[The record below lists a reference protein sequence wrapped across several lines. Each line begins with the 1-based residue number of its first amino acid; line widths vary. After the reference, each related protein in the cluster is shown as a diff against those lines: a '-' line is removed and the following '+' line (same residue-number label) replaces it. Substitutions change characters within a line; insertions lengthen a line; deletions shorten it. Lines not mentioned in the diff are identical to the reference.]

1 MGKAASLQQQRKTP
15 RSRGQEAAQQAREAS
30 ALNIAVF
37 AVDPGGA
44 TGLAWGIFDPTAEI
58 GACLRGRMDAG
69 SDTVTGDIPEQI
81 RAIAQAWQKFFRQA
95 VDVNRLPVSHV
106 WLVVENFRFTGA
118 NYAGDSAVIST
129 ALIWG
134 VEGYRMGTADEW
146 KSRRGGRRAAMP
158 QMILQEAGQ
167 ASAAA
172 RNAWLKEWGVWV
184 VGREHERSAWKH
196 IAYFLKRYQIQ
207 HQLT

>member
-1 MGKAASLQQQRKTP
+1 M
-15 RSRGQEAAQQAREAS
+15 
-30 ALNIAVF
+30 NVAVF

-44 TGLAWGIFDPTAEI
+44 TGLAWGIFDPTQEI

-69 SDTVTGDIPEQI
+69 STTVDGDIPTQI
-81 RAIAQAWQKFFRQA
+81 RAVAQEWQKFFRHA
-95 VDVNRLPVSHV
+95 VNVSRLPVDHV
-106 WLVVENFRFTGA
+106 WYVCENFTYTGA
-118 NYAGDSAVIST
+118 NYGGESAVIST

-134 VEGYRMGTADEW
+134 IEGYRMGTADER
-146 KSRRGGRRAAMP
+146 KSRRGGRRTAMP

-184 VGREHERSAWKH
+184 VGKEHERSAWKH
-196 IAYFLKRYQIQ
+196 VAYFLKRYQKQ
-207 HQLT
+207 YKLL